1 MDVPQDLGHL
11 FACCVHL
18 GRQYGMNLLRQK
30 GYDVTPVQ
38 TQTLVY
44 LSLCR
49 ETANQ
54 RELEHE
60 LHLRPS
66 TVNGIVSR
74 LEEKGYLSRRAS
86 PVDGRCRL
94 VSLTEAGWEK
104 VEAFR
109 ASLVETNRRLCAVLT
124 EEEQAQLGDMLSRI
138 IANLENEV
146 NKA

>member
-30 GYDVTPVQ
+30 SYDVTPVQ

-49 ETANQ
+49 EAVNQ
-54 RELEHE
+54 RDLERELR
-60 LHLRPS
+60 LRPS
-66 TVNGIVSR
+66 TVNGIVNR
-74 LEEKGYLSRRAS
+74 LETKGYLFRRAS

-94 VSLTEAGWEK
+94 VSLTDAGREK
-104 VEAFR
+104 VDAFR
-109 ASLVETNRRLCAVLT
+109 SSLVATNRRLCAVLT
-124 EEEQAQLGDMLSRI
+124 AEEQVQLGDMLSRI
-138 IANLENEV
+138 IADLENEV